1 MNNLLVVIMAGG
13 MGKRMNSSLPKVL
26 HKINNEPML
35 VKIIK
40 EVEKL
45 NPKKILVIAGVY
57 LNTIKEH
64 LSKYLDINTIEFVL
78 QSQALGTGHAVKCCS
93 SIFNDNSNTN
103 TLILSGDTP
112 LISNTLLN
120 AFFNDFNNIKIMTT
134 YLEKPYGYGRIKEN
148 NHKFDKIIEEKDC
161 NNDEKLIKK
170 VNCGIYFIKT
180 KLLYEYLPLLKN
192 NNMQKEFYLTDIVE
206 IIKNEEKIDIES
218 YIVPFD
224 KQMEVKGVNTV
235 EELCNLEKEIINNT
249 IY

>member
-78 QSQALGTGHAVKCCS
+78 CQCILDDNLSSLSAL
-93 SIFNDNSNTN
+93 
-103 TLILSGDTP
+103 LS
-112 LISNTLLN
+112 
-120 AFFNDFNNIKIMTT
+120 F
-134 YLEKPYGYGRIKEN
+134 
-148 NHKFDKIIEEKDC
+148 
-161 NNDEKLIKK
+161 
-170 VNCGIYFIKT
+170 
-180 KLLYEYLPLLKN
+180 
-192 NNMQKEFYLTDIVE
+192 
-206 IIKNEEKIDIES
+206 
-218 YIVPFD
+218 
-224 KQMEVKGVNTV
+224 
-235 EELCNLEKEIINNT
+235 
-249 IY
+249 